1 MVFISVF
8 SLLIAMLSLSV
19 TFYNVM
25 RTWDKQ
31 KFNIS
36 YRFLNCYFIPNKGF
50 YSHFQIVNN
59 SSEPISITG
68 IFINEVLCDTD
79 EKIIIKI
86 NDEPTLKTQSIP
98 FLIES
103 YGAKN
108 FYCYFKKHE
117 NIYFY
122 KNLNLEIRTSRGIV
136 TAKIDT
142 SNQFLLPIT
151 DLLNKY

>member
-1 MVFISVF
+1 
-8 SLLIAMLSLSV
+8 
-19 TFYNVM
+19 M

-108 FYCYFKKHE
+108 FYCYFK
-117 NIYFY
+117 NM
-122 KNLNLEIRTSRGIV
+122 
-136 TAKIDT
+136 KI
-142 SNQFLLPIT
+142 FIFI
-151 DLLNKY
+151 KI